1 LFALSVCL
9 ISASAQSVRAD
20 VVFGNLGPTGA
31 GAISDSGSDFGPSA
45 ASLKV
50 LAQGF
55 TTGSNTDFLTL
66 QSVVLGAFYDNF
78 VTENLTVGLYS
89 NGGGNNPGT
98 LLATSSPTSVGAK
111 GKYTFGFS
119 DYELSATTS
128 YWIVPQ
134 FDVDWFWYINDAE
147 TQPEQQN
154 SSGYGYLGTR
164 RSNGTIAGTWS
175 NTSQPYSLSVNAVP
189 EPGTIGLAIAGI
201 CAGGVALARRRKS
214 IAG

>member
-1 LFALSVCL
+1 M
-9 ISASAQSVRAD
+9 
-20 VVFGNLGPTGA
+20 VFGNLGPTGA